1 MFSDKKTSEPIKAHE
16 VPRKCWETVA
26 VDLFG
31 PMPPSKHI
39 VVVQDLASRFPAAK
53 LVASTKASH
62 VLPAMAVIYNSYGNP
77 EHQLS
82 DNGPPFNSEAME
94 AFAEKRDIHLKKI
107 PPLHPLA
114 NPVETFMKPLG
125 KTMKIAH
132 YNRSSEKEA
141 LNHLLM
147 NYRDTPHPATGI
159 PPATMLFREG
169 SKSAFPRRSVPPEQV
184 EEARGKDKAM
194 KQDRQDQVNASKYK
208 IPSEFQIGDAVML
221 RNYTKSSKFDPV
233 FLPQHCEIECSDD
246 GQCLTIE
253 RKRDGRIFKRH
264 PDDVKCYYGPHDTV
278 MERDVISDEAI
289 KNGEWHRWF

>member
-1 MFSDKKTSEPIKAHE
+1 MHPKVKQFVESCEECNMFSDKKTSEPIKAHE

-31 PMPPSKHI
+31 PMPSSKHI

-62 VLPAMAVIYNSYGNP
+62 VLPAMAEIYNSYGNP

-94 AFAEKRDIHLKKI
+94 TFAQKRDIHLKKI
-107 PPLHPLA
+107 PPLHPSA

-141 LNHLLM
+141 LNHLL
-147 NYRDTPHPATGI
+147 
-159 PPATMLFREG
+159 
-169 SKSAFPRRSVPPEQV
+169 
-184 EEARGKDKAM
+184 
-194 KQDRQDQVNASKYK
+194 
-208 IPSEFQIGDAVML
+208 
-221 RNYTKSSKFDPV
+221 
-233 FLPQHCEIECSDD
+233 
-246 GQCLTIE
+246 
-253 RKRDGRIFKRH
+253 
-264 PDDVKCYYGPHDTV
+264 
-278 MERDVISDEAI
+278 
-289 KNGEWHRWF
+289 